1 MYLLF
6 FGAPGVGKGTQAKLV
21 SKQLKIA
28 HISTGDMLR
37 QAMKDGTDLGKK
49 AAEIMAGGKLV
60 PDDLM
65 LGLIQSRISESDCNN
80 GFILDGFP
88 RTLVQAEELDKLI
101 SELELGHLTCIEI
114 VVPDKD
120 VIERLV
126 NRRLCEACGTDY
138 NLVSNPPPDNMVCVK
153 CDGKIIQRKDDNYET
168 ISSRLSVYHE
178 QTAPLRDFYQNQ
190 GNYFSI
196 DGSKSIDMVQTE
208 IFSVLDK

>member
-21 SKQLKIA
+21 SKQLEIA

-49 AAEIMAGGKLV
+49 ASEIMANGKLV

-65 LGLIQSRISESDCNN
+65 LDLIRSRIAQKDCIK

-101 SELELGHLTCIEI
+101 SELDLGHLTCVEI
-114 VVPDKD
+114 VVPDQD

-126 NRRLCEACGTDY
+126 NRRLCESCGTDY
-138 NLVSNPPPDNMVCVK
+138 NLVSNPPPDDMVCVK
-153 CDGKIIQRKDDNYET
+153 CKGKIIQRKDDNYET
-168 ISSRLSVYHE
+168 ISSRLNVYHD
-178 QTAPLRDFYQNQ
+178 QTAPLRDFYQKQ

-196 DGSKSIDMVQTE
+196 DGSKSIDIVQAE
-208 IFSVLDK
+208 IFGVLKK